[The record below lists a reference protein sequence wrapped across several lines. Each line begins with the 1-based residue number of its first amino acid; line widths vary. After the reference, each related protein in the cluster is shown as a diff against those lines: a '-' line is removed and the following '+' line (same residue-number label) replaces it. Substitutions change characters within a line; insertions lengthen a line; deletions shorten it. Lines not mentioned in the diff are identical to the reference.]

1 MVDVVKDKK
10 LIERLDK
17 ESKKNQKVTD
27 PDLIARLEKESAEV
41 KEKTFLSGV
50 GESIKEFFTGT
61 KSTEFSDMREIGE
74 YKGEGAG
81 KVAVGLSITP
91 NIRSQAQ
98 IIQNQIPGSN
108 IMEDKFGNPIVVMPD
123 GESFYLNKPGASFQD
138 VAQTTTQIL
147 SYIPGYSTIAKKY
160 AGNILKRSLAQ
171 TAQAGA
177 VTGAQEAGAVA
188 LGADTDLGRV
198 GLTSAIT
205 LGFEGVVGPVGRAAI
220 KMFKGNPN
228 YYKLITEVVD
238 GKEVKKLEITK
249 QGFKALD
256 AAGIDVKKI
265 TPEFSETFFN
275 NLAKGLDMEVAAV
288 SAGTG
293 KFGFE
298 LSASQAKRNEE
309 GIAALY
315 EAAKGA
321 FGPEAQQSALAFLR
335 KQEIDVGV
343 GLRELVKKF
352 NNGDVT
358 EETLEDLGQSLA
370 STIKNAA
377 EKASDDVTTKFNLI
391 DKDAVFNGSS
401 SNIELLLNSV
411 KKTIK
416 DETKQPYSFNKAIEE
431 STGILDPKLT
441 PASVGAY
448 NEVKK
453 FVNSFKKKKNS
464 KKVPP
469 KTLGSFEILR
479 KKLSNY
485 IGAAKTNT
493 DKKTAIAIKSEF
505 DKLYD
510 DTLDNL
516 LFAGKE
522 GDEVIKRELKDA
534 RSAYKFKKETFDVA
548 PKKGPVKIKDEG
560 GIAIQKILLDPDVSG
575 IKAINYIFG
584 LGTVGRKQNA
594 DQLIGRLKTVFNV
607 DGLPP
612 RAAAKKSAD
621 FRKLRQGMVEKM
633 FNDSIRNGKFNPAAM
648 VRNFDF
654 MFNKNPDFAGKLF
667 GKSEIKILKDFVTEV
682 RKTLKPADLVNT
694 SNTAAGITRAF
705 SRLARQGVGIVGL
718 KLAGI
723 NGLLFG
729 RSAYDN
735 AKDIFEQRAAKKL
748 IAKEFG
754 DPPSWLRTMNEATGT
769 GKKLAST
776 VATVNQVYGQEIPK
790 GGMDAAKMTPRIKEA
805 VESLTPAEE
814 QEEGF
819 RVPGVGVLPN
829 IFKRKDNDQ
838 TSMAPLPKEPRT
850 TGIASVR
857 NRQDFGTLFP
867 DDALGEAISKRGIA
881 SV

>member
-17 ESKKNQKVTD
+17 ESKKDQIVTD
-27 PDLIARLEKESAEV
+27 KDLIARLDQQSVEL
-41 KEKTFLSGV
+41 KEKSFLGGV
-50 GESIKEFFTGT
+50 GESVKEFFTGT

-81 KVAVGLSITP
+81 KVAIGLSVTP

-138 VAQTTTQIL
+138 FAQTTTQIL
-147 SYIPGYSTIAKKY
+147 SYIPGYSTIAKRY
-160 AGNILKRSLAQ
+160 AGNILKRSIAQ

-177 VTGAQEAGAVA
+177 VTGAQEAVAVG
-188 LGADTDLGRV
+188 LGAESDLTRV
-198 GLTSAIT
+198 GLASGIT
-205 LGFEGVVGPVGRAAI
+205 LAFEGAIGPIGRATI

-249 QGFKALD
+249 AGYKALD
-256 AAGIDVKKI
+256 AAGIDVDKI
-265 TPEFSETFFN
+265 TPKFSEDFFN
-275 NLAKGLDMEVAAV
+275 NLAKGLETEVAAV
-288 SAGTG
+288 SAGAG

-298 LSASQAKRNEE
+298 LSTSQAKRNEE

-335 KQEIDVGV
+335 KQEIEVGI
-343 GLRELVKKF
+343 GFRELLKKF
-352 NNGDVT
+352 NKGEVSD
-358 EETLEDLGQSLA
+358 ETLEDLGASLA
-370 STIKNAA
+370 GTIKTLS
-377 EKASDDVTTKFNLI
+377 EKASDDVVTKFNLI

-401 SNIELLLNSV
+401 SNIQLLLNSV

-431 STGILDPKLT
+431 STGILDAKLT
-441 PASVGAY
+441 PASVAAY

-453 FVNSFKKKKNS
+453 FVNTFKKKKSS
-464 KKVPP
+464 KKIPP
-469 KTLGSFEILR
+469 KTLGQFEILR
-479 KKLSNY
+479 KKLSSY

-493 DKKTAIAIKSEF
+493 DKKTAIAIKQEF

-516 LFAGKE
+516 LFAGKQ
-522 GDEVIKRELKDA
+522 GDEVIKKDLKNA
-534 RSAYKFKKETFDVA
+534 RAAYKFKKETFDVS

-594 DQLIGRLKTVFNV
+594 DQLVGRLKTVFGV

-612 RAAAKKSAD
+612 RAAAMKSPD

-633 FNDSIRNGKFNPAAM
+633 INDSIRNGKFSPSAM

-654 MFNKNPDFAGKLF
+654 MFDKNPDFAGKLF
-667 GKSEIKILKDFVTEV
+667 GRAEIKLLKEFVTEV
-682 RKTLKPADLVNT
+682 RKTLKPGDLVNT
-694 SNTAAGITRAF
+694 SNTAAGLTRAF
-705 SRLARQGVGIVGL
+705 SRLARQGVGIIGL

-735 AKDIFEQRAAKKL
+735 AKDVFEQRAAKKL

-754 DPPSWLRTMNEATGT
+754 EPPSWLRTMNEATGT
-769 GKKLAST
+769 GEKLAST
-776 VATVNQVYGQEIPK
+776 VATVNQVYGQEVPK
-790 GGMDAAKMTPRIKEA
+790 GGMDPIKMTPRIKEA
-805 VESLTPAEE
+805 VENLTPEE
-814 QEEGF
+814 KKEEGF
-819 RVPGVGVLPN
+819 RVPGVGILPN
-829 IFKRKDNDQ
+829 PFKPIENNQ
-838 TSMAPLPKEPRT
+838 SSMAPLPATPQI
-850 TGIASVR
+850 TGIASIK
-857 NRQDFGTLFP
+857 NRQDYETLFP
-867 DDALGEAISKRGIA
+867 EDTLGTAISKRGVA
-881 SV
+881 